1 MDEAEYQKE
10 YQKAAAELEAQATG
24 TAAPAVQRAGDG
36 TFAKPEP
43 VAKAAQPEEKQ
54 EPQLPVEPA
63 TPVEIDPLAEIKAQL
78 EKTQKALKDT
88 QAWGTKSSQE
98 LAALKRESD
107 ERKRQ
112 ESRPAILDA
121 NPELEA
127 AIRHVVPQQAE
138 PQEDRAQQWQAV
150 VSAAHPGIFD
160 KSIDPE
166 LEQALVK
173 RLGALGGQAQDP
185 LIVIREITE
194 EKIAHT
200 ERQIGKRF
208 AAEAAKSAQ
217 KSAMSMP
224 GAGAGS
230 AQPAQQDADLAAKNR
245 ILNMSP
251 AEFEKERRRVMGY

>member
-1 MDEAEYQKE
+1 MDEAEYQRE
-10 YQKAAAELEAQATG
+10 YDKAAAEFEARAAG
-24 TAAPAVQRAGDG
+24 TTAPAVQRADDG

-43 VAKAAQPEEKQ
+43 EAQAVQPEAKQ
-54 EPQLPVEPA
+54 EPQAPAEPVTPAEP
-63 TPVEIDPLAEIKAQL
+63 DPLADIRSQL

-88 QAWGTKSSQE
+88 QAWGTKSAQE
-98 LAALKRESD
+98 LAALKKESD

-127 AIRHVVPQQAE
+127 AIRHVMPQQPE
-138 PQEDRAQQWQAV
+138 PQQDTGAQWKAV

-160 KSIDPE
+160 TSIDPE
-166 LEQALVK
+166 LEQALMK
-173 RLGALGGQAQDP
+173 RLDALGEQVQDP
-185 LIVIREITE
+185 LIAIREITE

-230 AQPAQQDADLAAKNR
+230 AQPAPQDADLAAKNR